1 MMAEDDSGEEETVL
15 EPHVQVEQTSIGKSK
30 PGDLLDLM
38 SRFLESP
45 GNVLL
50 IQGAPGTGKTTLALE
65 LLNKAKG
72 TRIGPHTISAN
83 KVYVSSRVRPRNCTD
98 ISPEFTKCSI
108 LCPEKRQQAVG
119 RGWEE
124 TAE

>member
-15 EPHVQVEQTSIGKSK
+15 EPQIEMEQASVGKAK

-50 IQGAPGTGKTTLALE
+50 LQGAAGTGKTTLALE

-72 TRIGPHTISAN
+72 TRIGTHTISAN
-83 KVYVSSRVRPRNCTD
+83 TLYVSSRVSSSKLHRHFAG
-98 ISPEFTKCSI
+98 ISWVI
-108 LCPEKRQQAVG
+108 
-119 RGWEE
+119 
-124 TAE
+124 